1 MSATLDCSS
10 LARIPIWE
18 KPALGVAKWSATLS
32 RITSIYSEL
41 PLTVYRKTSAKKTNT
56 ANEETA
62 ALRQQEMLQN
72 WNSFHQEI
80 TEPTFPQD
88 QALAK
93 LNEYLTLFPSD
104 LANVYKADFASTQG
118 SVAERINRL
127 TKDFFSATQFSVKE
141 SFLGNDG
148 VLLLRYPRSATD
160 STSQWIEESVIKW
173 TSPVETASCDILKI
187 FSDEIRVQ
195 KASLLD
201 FDHNFIIRN
210 NTKDPLPQEFAQVIQ
225 KNLISTR
232 THFTKKNL
240 STQNIMI
247 SERLKGANLA
257 DLIDNEW
264 LDLTTA
270 HKTTIFNGIGKLALT
285 DLIMGNRDRFTAFDL
300 YSLSFDEWFVANL
313 GNLMVATTNPEN
325 APILY
330 AIDNGVQEEHL
341 TIGDDHVSYNNC
353 LNTLL
358 RTTNWKELVAT
369 SIIRSLTKSLESDSV
384 YFEDKRETAQK
395 RTSLEPKIEAF
406 KTDLHSQTTLATL
419 IDGLTRMEESLQV
432 KFNTAEFQTSLHAI
446 QEKYEATDPEVVSQ
460 ATLLC
465 NAVQARINLF
475 LNR

>member
-1 MSATLDCSS
+1 MSIALSCSS
-10 LARIPIWE
+10 STRTPIWE
-18 KPALGVAKWSATLS
+18 RPAFGVAKWSATLS

-41 PLTVYRKTSAKKTNT
+41 PLTIYRKTSAKKTNT
-56 ANEETA
+56 AHEEVA
-62 ALRQQEMLQN
+62 ALKQQEVLQN

-80 TEPTFPQD
+80 TAPTLPQD

-93 LNEYLTLFPSD
+93 LNEYLTLFPAD
-104 LANVYKADFASTQG
+104 LANVYRADFTSSQG

-160 STSQWIEESVIKW
+160 STSQWTEESVIKW
-173 TSPVETASCDILKI
+173 TSPVEAASCDILRI
-187 FSDEIRVQ
+187 FSDEICVQ
-195 KASLLD
+195 KASFLD
-201 FDHNFIIRN
+201 FDQNLIIRSSS
-210 NTKDPLPQEFAQVIQ
+210 KEPLPQEFAQIIQ
-225 KNLISTR
+225 GNLISTR
-232 THFTKKNL
+232 THFSQKSL

-264 LDLTTA
+264 SNLTTE
-270 HKTTIFNGIGKLALT
+270 HKTTTFNGIGKLALI

-300 YSLSFDEWFVANL
+300 NTQTLDDWFVANL
-313 GNLMVATTNPEN
+313 GNLMVATGNPEN
-325 APILY
+325 APTLY

-358 RTTNWKELVAT
+358 RTIDWKELVAT
-369 SIIRSLTKSLESDSV
+369 SIVRSLSKPLESDSV
-384 YFEDKRETAQK
+384 YFEEKRETAQK
-395 RTSLEPKIEAF
+395 RNSLQPKIEAF
-406 KTDLHSQTTLATL
+406 KIDLSSSTTFTAL
-419 IDGLTRMEESLQV
+419 IDGLTSMEESLKV
-432 KFNTAEFQTSLHAI
+432 KFNSAEFHESLNAI
-446 QEKYEATDPEVVSQ
+446 QEKYAVTDLGVASQ
-460 ATLLC
+460 VTLLC
-465 NAVQARINLF
+465 TAVQARINLF